1 MIAGG
6 LDTTPACILLGIA
19 ILSGPQGPALQR
31 RMLNEIN
38 KAYPEGDAWRKCLDE
53 EKVEYI
59 SAFCKEV
66 LRFWTVI
73 PMSLPRVSIKD
84 VTYQGARIPAG
95 TTFLMVCYPI
105 SHQSFFLDIYADKLL
120 VGKQNAWAADF
131 DSAQFAAPHV
141 FSPDRFL
148 NIPEGSGTQHFAFG
162 AGSRMCTGSHL
173 ANREMYITF
182 MRILLA
188 FEICPA
194 KDAAR
199 RPILSGPLECNANP
213 SGLSIEPK
221 PFDIGFKIRDR
232 NKLEEWFEHTR
243 SATSYMID

>member
-1 MIAGG
+1 M
-6 LDTTPACILLGIA
+6 LD
-19 ILSGPQGPALQR
+19 
-31 RMLNEIN
+31 EIN
-38 KAYPEGDAWRKCLDE
+38 EAYPDGDAWRKCLDE

-84 VTYQGARIPAG
+84 VIYQGARIPAG
-95 TTFLMVCYPI
+95 TTFLMVCSLLLHLQAI
-105 SHQSFFLDIYADKLL
+105 LLSHTFADRILTW
-120 VGKQNAWAADF
+120 KQNAWAADYDTTHF
-131 DSAQFAAPHV
+131 ESPHV
-141 FSPDRFL
+141 FSPERFL

-188 FEICPA
+188 FEILPA

-199 RPILSGPLECNANP
+199 RPILDGPLDCNANP

-232 NKLEEWFEHTR
+232 KKLEEWCEQTR
-243 SATSYMID
+243 SVTSYMLD